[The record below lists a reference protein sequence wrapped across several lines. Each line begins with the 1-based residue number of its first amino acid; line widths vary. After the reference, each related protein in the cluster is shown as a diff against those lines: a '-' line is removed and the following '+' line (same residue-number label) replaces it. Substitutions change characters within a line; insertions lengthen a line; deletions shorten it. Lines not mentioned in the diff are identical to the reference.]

1 MLDLATV
8 NLSLGALSGF
18 AYQPA
23 AEDEPGL
30 LRANDDLACFI
41 SIRDGY
47 LRLQAPV
54 FYLDELETE
63 DVRSETA
70 EEVDF
75 YQEEIDQVNH
85 FLEANR
91 HGGASRGM
99 SFCLDVESGAILLSC
114 KALCAALTPNGLQQ
128 LVRSLFMLALKQRL
142 ELFPDEVDPALARL
156 CADDEAPVSPGQE
169 HFMAFLGGNLV

>member
-8 NLSLGALSGF
+8 NLSLGALTGF
-18 AYQPA
+18 AYRPVA
-23 AEDEPGL
+23 ADEPGL
-30 LRANDDLACFI
+30 LRANDNLACSI
-41 SIRDGY
+41 SIRDDY
-47 LRLQAPV
+47 LRLQTPV

-75 YQEEIDQVNH
+75 YQEEIGQLSH

-91 HGGASRGM
+91 YGGASRGM
-99 SFCLDVESGAILLSC
+99 SFCLDAESGAVLLSC

-128 LVRSLFMLALKQRL
+128 LVHSLFMLALKQRV
-142 ELFPDEVDPALARL
+142 ELFPDEVDPELARL
-156 CADDEAPVSPGQE
+156 CADDKPQLAPDLERFS
-169 HFMAFLGGNLV
+169 AFLDGNLV